1 MTENQQK
8 EKAVAVN
15 SKISE
20 IIKSPIQMLFFV
32 FSLFTVGMLIPF
44 TYAAYQFIQV
54 SSANAP
60 KGYDFPKFSDFIL
73 TGYSSIFF
81 AGL

>member
-20 IIKSPIQMLFFV
+20 IIKSPI
-32 FSLFTVGMLIPF
+32 
-44 TYAAYQFIQV
+44 
-54 SSANAP
+54 
-60 KGYDFPKFSDFIL
+60 
-73 TGYSSIFF
+73 
-81 AGL
+81 